1 MQHLAL
7 FLPDNRS
14 KLIPWNIPTVTRAG
28 RKQKAFL
35 HIMCSGICPVLLHLR
50 PMDICQFLC
59 LKCMNHHFCAD
70 F

>member
-14 KLIPWNIPTVTRAG
+14 KLIPWNIPTVTRRAE

-35 HIMCSGICPVLLHLR
+35 HIACTGICPILLVKL
-50 PMDICQFLC
+50 MMSQTYGYFS
-59 LKCMNHHFCAD
+59 FCVS
-70 F
+70 